1 MKYRFLIDEDCP
13 LNLETLL
20 NSKGYETI
28 HVRTCGLSGTK
39 DPELFIFA
47 QKEQRIIIS
56 RDLGWANMNTYP
68 PYTHWGLIVLRMPFT
83 ATAIEIRKTFN
94 GFISIV
100 NMSELAGAIVIV
112 DKNKFRIRKSLID
125 PPSRV

>member
-1 MKYRFLIDEDCP
+1 MNYRFLIDEDCP

-20 NSKGYETI
+20 NSKGYEAI

-47 QKEQRIIIS
+47 QQEQRIIIS

-68 PYTHWGLIVLRMPFT
+68 PNTHWGLIVLRMPFT
-83 ATAIEIRKTFN
+83 ATATEIKETFD
-94 GFISIV
+94 GFINIV
-100 NMSELAGAIVIV
+100 NMSELTGAIVIV
-112 DKNKFRIRKSLID
+112 DKNKFRIRKSLTDD
-125 PPSRV
+125 PRRV